1 MAGGFLL
8 EQTDSLH
15 TPLLQ
20 RVIFRVLCGKC
31 LPSSK
36 RLVGPDQ
43 PGEAGLI
50 ATGETPVKVD
60 ECIV

>member
-1 MAGGFLL
+1 MAYRG
-8 EQTDSLH
+8 

-20 RVIFRVLCGKC
+20 RVMIRILRGKC
-31 LPSSK
+31 LPSSE

-60 ECIV
+60 ECVV